1 MTVTVEVFW
10 SFRSPYSYLVTPQL
24 AKLRADYDVAVQVRP
39 VLPIAVRIDGF
50 FKRVNPLWPPYLARD
65 IYRLGQMQG
74 TPIRWPRPDP
84 IVMDIASGEVPAD
97 QPYIYRVTRMG
108 QAAAEAGFGLEY
120 IAEVGSLIWSG
131 STDEWHL
138 GDHLARAAERAGLDP
153 EALERKA
160 VDEAERLDAA
170 IAANQSALESA
181 GHWGVPT
188 MVLDGEPFF
197 GQDRI
202 DVLRW
207 RLTQR
212 GVGPGR
218 SAAVQAEQA

>member
-131 STDEWHL
+131 STDDWHL
-138 GDHLARAAERAGLDP
+138 GDHLAQAAERAGLDP